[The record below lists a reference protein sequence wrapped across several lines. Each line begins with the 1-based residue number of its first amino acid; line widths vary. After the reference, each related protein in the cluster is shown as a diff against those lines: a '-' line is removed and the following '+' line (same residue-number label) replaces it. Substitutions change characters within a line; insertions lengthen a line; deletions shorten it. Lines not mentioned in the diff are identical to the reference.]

1 VRFLGIS
8 WRDTEDAMEAFVR
21 EFDLGHVPHVNDQ
34 DGSFFG
40 RFGVPYQPAWVFL
53 NAAGEG
59 VRVLGALPEE
69 DLVSIVRDLAEG
81 RLPDA

>member
-1 VRFLGIS
+1 
-8 WRDTEDAMEAFVR
+8 
-21 EFDLGHVPHVNDQ
+21 
-34 DGSFFG
+34 
-40 RFGVPYQPAWVFL
+40 VFL